1 MTADTQSWVLLPF
14 LDSCRQKMHAPASK
28 LTGISVAS
36 NGKGGVS
43 SDVGGGTA
51 GGSGGTGGGGASGG
65 GGGSQGDGGGGGGSK
80 GDGGGGGGS
89 EGGDGGGGG
98 APGGGTDGGDGAGS
112 AGGGHMPQVAGHSF
126 RISSLYWLWKQPPNF
141 WSIEQDSG
149 PCGGRSSMKLVTFKS
164 TPHGEDISALRWST

>member
-1 MTADTQSWVLLPF
+1 MAADTQSWVLLPF
-14 LDSCRQKMHAPASK
+14 CDSCQPKMHTAASK

-80 GDGGGGGGS
+80 GDGGGGGGGKG
-89 EGGDGGGGG
+89 EGGGDGGSPGDGGGSGG
-98 APGGGTDGGDGAGS
+98 APGG
-112 AGGGHMPQVAGHSF
+112 AGGGHMPQLAGHSCWM
-126 RISSLYWLWKQPPNF
+126 SQLYWWLKQPSNF
-141 WSIEQDSG
+141 WRKEQDSG
-149 PCGGRSSMKLVTFKS
+149 PSKSSLKLVTFKS